1 LIFLIKQCKIRLNIG
16 AIILGSNVCKLINF
30 KLILKKMR
38 RTWRKAKPKQ
48 EKQFFINEKIRAHE
62 VFLIDEENTQIGN
75 TSKNEALAK
84 AREAELDLVEV
95 NPTAQPPVCKIMDFG
110 QFKYEKE
117 KKAHKQKVAQK
128 KIETKG
134 IRLSVR
140 ISDHDK
146 ELRLKQATKFL
157 EKGHKLKI
165 DLFLRGRE
173 RAHPEKAVESI
184 KEFVATL
191 EQNEGLNIFR
201 EQDLTKQG
209 GRFIMILVNKKD

>member
-1 LIFLIKQCKIRLNIG
+1 
-16 AIILGSNVCKLINF
+16 
-30 KLILKKMR
+30 MR

-134 IRLSVR
+134 IRVSIR
-140 ISDHDK
+140 I
-146 ELRLKQATKFL
+146 
-157 EKGHKLKI
+157 
-165 DLFLRGRE
+165 
-173 RAHPEKAVESI
+173 
-184 KEFVATL
+184 
-191 EQNEGLNIFR
+191 
-201 EQDLTKQG
+201 
-209 GRFIMILVNKKD
+209 